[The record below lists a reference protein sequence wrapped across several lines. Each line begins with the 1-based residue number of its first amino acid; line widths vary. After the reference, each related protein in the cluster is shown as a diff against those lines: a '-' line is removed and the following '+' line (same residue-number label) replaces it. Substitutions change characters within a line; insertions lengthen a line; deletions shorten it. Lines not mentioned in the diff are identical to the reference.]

1 MARKVIGFR
10 IEPEYEEL
18 LRRIAEREGIHLSDL
33 VKRIVVDY
41 LKAYTPP
48 AEGSGDDE
56 TIRKLNEIVELAKKK
71 MEEVYKKWINHID
84 TVVKEIVERHPNE
97 DPIQWRNDYYK
108 RYKYSIYSDLKII
121 VERYS
126 NEIKTMPISD
136 QLKHQY
142 YKKLWDI
149 LNSYHLYP

>member
-1 MARKVIGFR
+1 MKTKVVGVRLDLDDVRKLEEMAKARGLKIG
-10 IEPEYEEL
+10 EL
-18 LRRIAEREGIHLSDL
+18 LRIIIVQYIDSQSTPEEG
-33 VKRIVVDY
+33 
-41 LKAYTPP
+41 A
-48 AEGSGDDE
+48 DDE
-56 TIRKLNEIVELAKKK
+56 TIKKLNEIVELVKKK
-71 MEEVYKKWINHID
+71 MEEIYKKWINHID

-97 DPIQWRNDYYK
+97 DPTRWRNEYYK
-108 RYKYSIYSDLKII
+108 RYKFNIYSDLKII

-136 QLKHQY
+136 QLKDQY